1 MRKSIVAVVAAGT
14 LGVSGL
20 FLAGPALAAV
30 GATSAA
36 STAAAPSDR
45 IKEALAGLVTD
56 KTLTQAQADKVASTL
71 QAADL
76 GRSGPG
82 GHGGGPGGG
91 GPGGD
96 LSTAATALG
105 LSEADLRAAL
115 ESGKTLAQVAKDKGV
130 SVDTLVSAL
139 VKAEKERIAKA
150 VTDGKLT
157 QAQADEQLADL
168 TKRVTERVNRTRP
181 TGGKGG
187 RGDHGPG
194 QQPTPSTSATPSASP
209 SAS

>member
-1 MRKSIVAVVAAGT
+1 MRKSIVAVVTAGT

-36 STAAAPSDR
+36 TTAAAPSDR

-76 GRSGPG
+76 GRGGPG
-82 GHGGGPGGG
+82 GHGGGPGG
-91 GPGGD
+91 PGAD
-96 LSTAATALG
+96 LSAAATALG
-105 LSEADLRAAL
+105 LSEADLRTAL
-115 ESGKTLAQVAKDKGV
+115 ESGKTLAQVAKDKSV
-130 SVDTLVSAL
+130 SVDALVSAL
-139 VKAEKERIAKA
+139 VTAEKERIAKA

-157 QAQADEQLADL
+157 QAQADTQLADL

-181 TGGKGG
+181 TGDRGKHG
-187 RGDHGPG
+187 GPG
-194 QQPTPSTSATPSASP
+194 QQSTPSTSPTPSAS
-209 SAS
+209 S

>member
-1 MRKSIVAVVAAGT
+1 MRKSIVAVVTAGT

-76 GRSGPG
+76 GRGGP
-82 GHGGGPGGG
+82 GGPGGG
-91 GPGGD
+91 AGGD

-105 LSEADLRAAL
+105 LSEADLRTAL

-187 RGDHGPG
+187 RGDHGGPG